1 MAGEKR
7 MTKYSMYTK
16 MVWHA
21 LLRRR
26 SRMLIALLAVAIG
39 ATVVSGLV
47 TIYYDVPRQ
56 MGREFRSYGA
66 NLLLTPAGDQQLLSQ
81 ELVFDAAKLLPAD
94 KLIDIAPYLYG
105 RIKVNEQPLLAAGT
119 QFQAVKKVSPYWQI
133 RGDWPAERSGDIVIG
148 AEAAERLKIEPG
160 QQVILTAA
168 GSELEKKVKV
178 AGIVRTGGSEEDFVF
193 LELSMLQQMLHKEG
207 LVNIGQVSIMANE
220 EELNALLQQIGR
232 QVPGVA
238 PRLVKQVTQS
248 EQTVLGKLQALVYLV
263 TIVVLLLTLICVATT
278 MMAVV
283 TERRKEIGLKKAL
296 GAENRSIIFE
306 FLGEGLALGALGGLL
321 GTVLG
326 FFFAQAVSVNVF
338 GRMIVFQPL
347 IALLALLVSIAVTG
361 LACLIPVKIAA
372 EVEPAIVLRGE

>member
-1 MAGEKR
+1 
-7 MTKYSMYTK
+7 MTKQSMYFK
-16 MVWHA
+16 MIWHA

-26 SRMLIALLAVAIG
+26 SRMMIALLAVAIG

-66 NLLLTPAGDQQLLSQ
+66 NLLLLPSGDQQVVA
-81 ELVFDAAKLLPAD
+81 ETEIAKATSLFPAD
-94 KLIDIAPYLYG
+94 KLIGIAPYLYD

-119 QFQAVKKVSPYWQI
+119 RFQAVKKVSPYWQI
-133 RGDWPAERSGDIVIG
+133 RGAWPEEDSEDIVLG
-148 AEAAERLKIEPG
+148 SEVAERLQVEPG
-160 QQVILTAA
+160 QVVTLSVA
-168 GSELEKKVKV
+168 GNDIEKKVKV
-178 AGIVRTGGSEEDFVF
+178 AGIVRTGSSEENFVF
-193 LELSMLQQMLHKEG
+193 LDLSLLQQMLHKEG
-207 LVNIGQVSIMANE
+207 IISVAQTSITANE
-220 EELNALLQQIGR
+220 ADLTALTQIIGE
-232 QVPGVA
+232 QAPGVA

-296 GAENRSIIFE
+296 GAENRSIILE
-306 FLGEGLALGALGGLL
+306 FLGEGLALGTFGGMM
-321 GTVLG
+321 GTILG

-338 GRMIVFQPL
+338 GRGISFQPL
-347 IALLALLVSIAVTG
+347 IALLALMVSIAVTG
-361 LACLIPVKIAA
+361 LACLIPVKIATD
-372 EVEPAIVLRGE
+372 VEPAIVLRGE

>member
-1 MAGEKR
+1 
-7 MTKYSMYTK
+7 MTKQSMYFK
-16 MVWHA
+16 MIWHA

-66 NLLLTPAGDQQLLSQ
+66 NLLLLPAGDQQILT
-81 ELVFDAAKLLPAD
+81 EAEIDKATNLVPAE
-94 KLIDIAPYLYG
+94 KLIGIAPYLYD

-119 QFQAVKKVSPYWQI
+119 RFQAVKKVSPYWQI
-133 RGDWPAERSGDIVIG
+133 RGAWPEEKSEEIVLG
-148 AEAAERLKIEPG
+148 SEVAERLQVEPG
-160 QQVILTAA
+160 QMVTLSAA
-168 GSELEKKVKV
+168 GNEAEKKVKV
-178 AGIVRTGGSEEDFVF
+178 AGIVRTGGSEENFVF
-193 LELSMLQQMLHKEG
+193 LDLSLLQQMLHKEG
-207 LVNIGQVSIMANE
+207 RISVAQTSVTANE
-220 EELNALLQQIGR
+220 TELNDLTQAIGE
-232 QVPGVA
+232 QVPSVL

-296 GAENRSIIFE
+296 GAENRSIILE
-306 FLGEGLALGALGGLL
+306 FLGEGLALGALGGLM

-338 GRMIVFQPL
+338 GRGISFQPL
-347 IALLALLVSIAVTG
+347 IALLALVVSITVTG
-361 LACLIPVKIAA
+361 LACLVPVKIATD
-372 EVEPAIVLRGE
+372 VEPAIVLRGE

>member
-1 MAGEKR
+1 
-7 MTKYSMYTK
+7 MTKQSMYFT
-16 MVWHA
+16 MIWHA

-39 ATVVSGLV
+39 ATVLSGLV

-66 NLLLTPAGDQQLLSQ
+66 NLLLLPTGEQQVLAENEISSI
-81 ELVFDAAKLLPAD
+81 ANLLPSD
-94 KLIDIAPYLYG
+94 KLIGIAPYLYDHM
-105 RIKVNEQPLLAAGT
+105 KVNEQPLLVAGT
-119 QFQAVKKVSPYWQI
+119 HFQTVKKVSPYWQI
-133 RGDWPAERSGDIVIG
+133 RGVWPDENSEDIVLG
-148 AEAAERLKIEPG
+148 AEVAERLQIEPG
-160 QQVILTAA
+160 QLVTLA
-168 GSELEKKVKV
+168 SNDSEKKVKV
-178 AGIVRTGGSEEDFVF
+178 AGIVRTGGKEENFVF
-193 LELSMLQQMLHKEG
+193 LDLSLVQQMLHKEG
-207 LVNIGQVSIMANE
+207 MISVAQASITANE
-220 EELNALLQQIGR
+220 TELTEWTHTIEQ

-296 GAENRSIIFE
+296 GAENRSIILE
-306 FLGEGLALGALGGLL
+306 FLGEGLALGTLGGLM
-321 GTVLG
+321 GTILG

-338 GRMIVFQPL
+338 GRGISFQPL
-347 IALLALLVSIAVTG
+347 IVLLALVVSVSVTG
-361 LACLIPVKIAA
+361 LACLIPVKIATD
-372 EVEPAIVLRGE
+372 VEPAIVLRGE

>member
-1 MAGEKR
+1 

-16 MVWHA
+16 MIWNA

-66 NLLLTPAGDQQLLSQ
+66 NLLLTPAGDQQVMMQ
-81 ELVFDAAKLLPAD
+81 NLVANATALLPSD
-94 KLIDIAPYLYG
+94 KLIGIAPYLYD
-105 RIKVNEQPLLAAGT
+105 RIKLNEQPFLVAGT
-119 QFQAVKKVSPYWQI
+119 SFQAVKKVSPYWQI
-133 RGDWPAERSGDIVIG
+133 RGEWPADQSEDIVIG
-148 AEAAERLKIEPG
+148 AEVAERLEIEPG
-160 QQVILTAA
+160 QQVTLAVA
-168 GSELEKKVKV
+168 GSEAEKKVKV
-178 AGIVRTGGSEEDFVF
+178 AGILRTGGSEENFIF
-193 LELSMLQQMLHKEG
+193 LDLTLLQQMLKKEG
-207 LVNIGQVSIMANE
+207 VISIAQVSITANE
-220 EELNALLQQIGR
+220 TELNTLTQQIGEK
-232 QVPGVA
+232 VPGME

-338 GRMIVFQPL
+338 GRMISFQPL
-347 IALLALLVSIAVTG
+347 IALLALVVSIAVTG
-361 LACLIPVKIAA
+361 LACLVPVKIAT

>member
-1 MAGEKR
+1 MIK

-16 MVWHA
+16 MIWNA

-66 NLLLTPAGDQQLLSQ
+66 NLLLTPAGDQQVMAQ
-81 ELVFDAAKLLPAD
+81 NLVANATALLPSD
-94 KLIDIAPYLYG
+94 KLIGIAPYLYD
-105 RIKVNEQPLLAAGT
+105 RIKLNEQPFLVAGT
-119 QFQAVKKVSPYWQI
+119 HFQAVKKVSPYWQI
-133 RGDWPAERSGDIVIG
+133 RGEWPADQSEDIVIG
-148 AEAAERLKIEPG
+148 AEVAERLEIEPG
-160 QQVILTAA
+160 QQVTLAAA
-168 GSELEKKVKV
+168 GSETEKKVKV
-178 AGIVRTGGSEEDFVF
+178 AGILRTGGSEENFIF
-193 LELSMLQQMLHKEG
+193 LDLSLLQQMLKKEG
-207 LVNIGQVSIMANE
+207 VISIAQVSITANE
-220 EELNALLQQIGR
+220 AELNTLTQQIGE

-296 GAENRSIIFE
+296 GAENRSIILE

-321 GTVLG
+321 GTILG

-338 GRMIVFQPL
+338 GRMISFQPL
-347 IALLALLVSIAVTG
+347 IALLALVVSIAVTG
-361 LACLIPVKIAA
+361 LACLIPVKIAT

>member
-1 MAGEKR
+1 MAGDKK
-7 MTKYSMYTK
+7 MTKQSMYFK
-16 MVWHA
+16 MIWHA

-66 NLLLTPAGDQQLLSQ
+66 NLLLLPAGDQQILT
-81 ELVFDAAKLLPAD
+81 EAEIDKATNLVPAE
-94 KLIDIAPYLYG
+94 KLIGIAPYLYD

-119 QFQAVKKVSPYWQI
+119 RFQAVKKVSPYWQI
-133 RGDWPAERSGDIVIG
+133 RGAWPEEKSEEIVLG
-148 AEAAERLKIEPG
+148 SEVAERLQVEPG
-160 QQVILTAA
+160 QMVTLSAA
-168 GSELEKKVKV
+168 GNEAEKKVKV
-178 AGIVRTGGSEEDFVF
+178 AGIVRTGGSEENFVF
-193 LELSMLQQMLHKEG
+193 LDLSLLQQMLHKEG
-207 LVNIGQVSIMANE
+207 RISVAQTSVTANE
-220 EELNALLQQIGR
+220 TELNDLTQAIGE
-232 QVPGVA
+232 QVPSVL

-296 GAENRSIIFE
+296 GAENRSIILE
-306 FLGEGLALGALGGLL
+306 FLGEGLALGALGGLM

-338 GRMIVFQPL
+338 GRGISFQPL
-347 IALLALLVSIAVTG
+347 IALLALVVSITVTG
-361 LACLIPVKIAA
+361 LACLVPVKIATD
-372 EVEPAIVLRGE
+372 VEPAIVLRGE

>member
-1 MAGEKR
+1 
-7 MTKYSMYTK
+7 MTRRK
-16 MVWHA
+16 MFGIMIWSA

-66 NLLLTPAGDQQLLSQ
+66 NLLLIPSGDQQFIGSDMVQ
-81 ELVFDAAKLLPAD
+81 TVSSLLPAD
-94 KLIDIAPYLYG
+94 KVVGIAPYLYE
-105 RIKVNEQPLLAAGT
+105 RIKVNEQPLMAAGT
-119 QFQAVKKVSPYWQI
+119 DLNSVKAVSPYWQI
-133 RGDWPAERSGDIVIG
+133 RGEWPKEQQQEVLLG
-148 AEAAERLKIEPG
+148 AEVAELLKAEPG
-160 QQVILTAA
+160 QSITLGT
-168 GSELEKKVKV
+168 GETEKSVKV
-178 AGIVRTGGSEEDFVF
+178 AGIVRTGGSEEAFVF
-193 LELSMLQQMLHKEG
+193 LPLDLLQSMLHKEG
-207 LVNIGQVSIMANE
+207 QISLAQVSVAATE
-220 EELNALLQQIGR
+220 PELNHFIKEATEKT
-232 QVPGVA
+232 PEVA
-238 PRLVKQVTQS
+238 PQLVKRVTQS
-248 EQTVLGKLQALVYLV
+248 EETVLGKLQSLVYLV

-296 GAENRSIIFE
+296 GADNRTIALE

-321 GTVLG
+321 GTGMG

-338 GRMIVFQPL
+338 GRVISFQPL
-347 IALLALLVSIAVTG
+347 IALLALALSILVTG
-361 LACLIPVKIAA
+361 AACFIPVKMAT

>member
-1 MAGEKR
+1 

-16 MVWHA
+16 MIWNA

-66 NLLLTPAGDQQLLSQ
+66 NLLLTPAGDQQVMTQ
-81 ELVFDAAKLLPAD
+81 NLVANATTLLPSD
-94 KLIDIAPYLYG
+94 KLIGIAPYLYD
-105 RIKVNEQPLLAAGT
+105 RIKLNEQPFLVAGT
-119 QFQAVKKVSPYWQI
+119 YFQAVKKVSPYWQI
-133 RGDWPAERSGDIVIG
+133 RGEWPADQSEDIVIG
-148 AEAAERLKIEPG
+148 AEVAERLEIEPG
-160 QQVILTAA
+160 QQVTLAVA
-168 GSELEKKVKV
+168 GNETEKKVKV
-178 AGIVRTGGSEEDFVF
+178 AGILRTGGSEENFIF
-193 LELSMLQQMLHKEG
+193 LDLSLLQQMLKKEG
-207 LVNIGQVSIMANE
+207 VISIAQVSITANE
-220 EELNALLQQIGR
+220 AELNTLTQQIGE

-338 GRMIVFQPL
+338 GRMISFQPL
-347 IALLALLVSIAVTG
+347 IALLALVVSIAVTG
-361 LACLIPVKIAA
+361 LACLIPVKIAT

>member
-1 MAGEKR
+1 MAGDKK
-7 MTKYSMYTK
+7 MTKQSMYFK
-16 MVWHA
+16 MIWHA

-66 NLLLTPAGDQQLLSQ
+66 NLLLLPAGDQQVLT
-81 ELVFDAAKLLPAD
+81 EAEVDKAINLVPAE
-94 KLIDIAPYLYG
+94 KVIGIAPYLYD
-105 RIKVNEQPLLAAGT
+105 RIKVNEQPLLVAGT
-119 QFQAVKKVSPYWQI
+119 RFQAVKKVSPYWQI
-133 RGDWPAERSGDIVIG
+133 RGAWPEEKSEDIVLG
-148 AEAAERLKIEPG
+148 SEVAERLQVEPG
-160 QQVILTAA
+160 QMVTLSVA
-168 GSELEKKVKV
+168 GNEAEKKVKV
-178 AGIVRTGGSEEDFVF
+178 AGIVRTGGSEENFVF
-193 LELSMLQQMLHKEG
+193 LDLSLLQEMLHKEG
-207 LVNIGQVSIMANE
+207 RISVAQTSITANE
-220 EELNALLQQIGR
+220 VELNTLTQAIGE
-232 QVPGVA
+232 QVPSVL

-296 GAENRSIIFE
+296 GAENRSIILE
-306 FLGEGLALGALGGLL
+306 FLGEGLALGALGGLM

-338 GRMIVFQPL
+338 GRGISFQPL
-347 IALLALLVSIAVTG
+347 IALLALVVSITVTG
-361 LACLIPVKIAA
+361 LACLVPVKIATD
-372 EVEPAIVLRGE
+372 VEPAIVLRGE

>member
-1 MAGEKR
+1 MAGDKK
-7 MTKYSMYTK
+7 MTKQSMYFK
-16 MVWHA
+16 MIWHA

-66 NLLLTPAGDQQLLSQ
+66 NLLLLPSGDQQVLT
-81 ELVFDAAKLLPAD
+81 EAEIDKATRLVPAE
-94 KLIDIAPYLYG
+94 KLIGIAPYLYD
-105 RIKVNEQPLLAAGT
+105 RIKVNEQPLLVAGT
-119 QFQAVKKVSPYWQI
+119 RFQAVKKVSPYWQI
-133 RGDWPAERSGDIVIG
+133 RGAWPEEKSEEIVLG
-148 AEAAERLKIEPG
+148 SEVAERLQVEPG
-160 QQVILTAA
+160 QMVTLSATGNEA
-168 GSELEKKVKV
+168 EKKVKV
-178 AGIVRTGGSEEDFVF
+178 AGIVRTGGSEENFVF
-193 LELSMLQQMLHKEG
+193 LDLSLLQEMLHKEG
-207 LVNIGQVSIMANE
+207 RISVAQTSVTANE
-220 EELNALLQQIGR
+220 TELNDLTQAIGE
-232 QVPGVA
+232 QVPSVL

-296 GAENRSIIFE
+296 GAENRSIILE
-306 FLGEGLALGALGGLL
+306 FLGEGLALGALGGLM

-338 GRMIVFQPL
+338 GRGISFQPL
-347 IALLALLVSIAVTG
+347 IALLALVVSITVTG
-361 LACLIPVKIAA
+361 LACLVPVKIATD
-372 EVEPAIVLRGE
+372 VEPAIVLRGE

>member
-1 MAGEKR
+1 MIK

-16 MVWHA
+16 MIWNA

-66 NLLLTPAGDQQLLSQ
+66 NLLLTPAGDQQVMAQ
-81 ELVFDAAKLLPAD
+81 NLVANATTFLPSD
-94 KLIDIAPYLYG
+94 KLIGIAPYLYD
-105 RIKVNEQPLLAAGT
+105 RIKLNEQPFLVAGT
-119 QFQAVKKVSPYWQI
+119 DFQAVKKVSPYWQI
-133 RGDWPAERSGDIVIG
+133 RGEWPADQSEDIVIG
-148 AEAAERLKIEPG
+148 AEVAERLEIEPG
-160 QQVILTAA
+160 QQVTLAAA
-168 GSELEKKVKV
+168 GSEAEKKVKV
-178 AGIVRTGGSEEDFVF
+178 AGILRTGGSEENFIF
-193 LELSMLQQMLHKEG
+193 LDLSLLQQMLKKEG
-207 LVNIGQVSIMANE
+207 VISIAQVSITANE
-220 EELNALLQQIGR
+220 AELTTLTQLIGE

-296 GAENRSIIFE
+296 GAENRSIILE

-321 GTVLG
+321 GTILG

-338 GRMIVFQPL
+338 GRMISFQPL
-347 IALLALLVSIAVTG
+347 IALLALVVSIAVTG
-361 LACLIPVKIAA
+361 LACLIPVKIAT